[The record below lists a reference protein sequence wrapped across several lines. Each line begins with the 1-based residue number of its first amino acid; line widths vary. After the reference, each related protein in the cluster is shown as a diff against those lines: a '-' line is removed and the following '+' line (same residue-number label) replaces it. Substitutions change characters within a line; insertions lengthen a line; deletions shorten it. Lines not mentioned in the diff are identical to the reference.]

1 MKIGIVGLGEMGLS
15 MATRLAAA
23 GHEVIGYNRTASRSQ
38 ELVRRGGKAAQSLEE
53 AAKFS
58 EVVITML
65 SDDAVVEEIV
75 LGSGR
80 LIEFLAQDAV
90 HISMSTISPSLSR
103 RLERVHASRKRK
115 FVSAPVLG
123 RPEAAEQGSLFIL
136 TSGLTSGETEAMDR
150 VRPVFSALG
159 QRSFELGSDPGAA
172 NLVKLCCNFMIA
184 SVIESLSETF
194 ALVRKAEGI
203 DHEQYLK
210 VLTGTIF
217 TGPVFET
224 YGRHV
229 LEHDFKP
236 GFRVPLALKDL
247 ELGIAAGK
255 ESAVPLPLASLI
267 RDHLVT
273 AIAQGMEN
281 LDWSSLAVVSLRAAG
296 MAPEEES
303 LLPEKKG
310 KRVA

>member
-1 MKIGIVGLGEMGLS
+1 MRIGIVGLGEMGLS
-15 MATRLAAA
+15 MATRLVAA
-23 GHEVIGYNRTASRSQ
+23 GHEVTGYNRTASRSQ
-38 ELVRRGGKAAQSLEE
+38 ELVKRGGKAARNLEE

-65 SDDAVVEEIV
+65 SDDAAVEEIV
-75 LGSGR
+75 IGSGR
-80 LIEFLAQDAV
+80 LIEFLPEDAV
-90 HISMSTISPSLSR
+90 HISMSTISPSLCR
-103 RLERVHASRKRK
+103 RLGRVHASRKKK

-136 TSGLTSGETEAMDR
+136 TAGDSEAMNR

-159 QRSFELGSDPGAA
+159 QKTFELGSDPGAA

-267 RDHLVT
+267 RDRLIT

-281 LDWSSLAVVSLRAAG
+281 LDWSSLALVSLRAAG
-296 MAPEEES
+296 MSPEE
-303 LLPEKKG
+303 KR